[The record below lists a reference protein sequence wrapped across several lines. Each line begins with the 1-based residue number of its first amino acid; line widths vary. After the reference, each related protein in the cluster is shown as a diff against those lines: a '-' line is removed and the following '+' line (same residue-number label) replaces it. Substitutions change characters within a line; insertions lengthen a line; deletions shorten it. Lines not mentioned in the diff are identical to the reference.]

1 MAFRNLGESPKEASP
16 GQLLLVVRKCNT
28 IQSIDSNNLLKWPA
42 TRIST
47 DDFEARSADELS
59 LAKGDKIELIERDD
73 DFGDGWYLGKH
84 LQNGRTGLFPEVYTM
99 TALRQTYS
107 HLAKSI
113 QNTDSHTQEFP
124 IISSASPKF
133 SNGDRHSIAST
144 VSQETLNRQP
154 SYHEISDQYKNSTR
168 ATPPPLYSSSGSPR
182 TASLPAA
189 AFSTQIS
196 TVPIAAQRSISMMMG
211 GNRNH
216 GEDSPVMNE
225 TLSVIDEHITDLNT
239 PRSSLLAPDL
249 RATNDSG
256 SEYSSHIDHRLSYI
270 NGNETDEEERAA
282 HNEAEVLEWTPL
294 QVAQCLR
301 ELGVESRHCEVFKEQ
316 EITGEVLMSMD
327 QASVFMKEFD
337 LGLVGRRLRT
347 WHKIK
352 AFQEE
357 VKAYKQ
363 PRSRAVNLFGGS
375 GTSSDDFDR
384 TLSQSSTS
392 GSMLPRMLSLN
403 DHNNSRV
410 DTRQPR
416 QENPPISSSPRLSN
430 DVHGTPPTASS
441 FRPFDSPRHSPRPSA
456 ASIRDFN
463 HSRRHSSAD
472 FSPKSASSKFLDVEQ
487 PRSPNRTPSPH
498 KKHPSFDR
506 NWTMGGAIGDSTSQT
521 TSALAITALGMSS
534 HGLPLSTDRNSFHP
548 NIQDLGLER
557 PIPGDVDHGYLSSSE
572 IDGKKSRNVLRKR
585 DVVSASHSRQSSY
598 REESSS
604 KLSVPKRHSRFASAD
619 SIRDTLA
626 SVTSPASKIY
636 HANSIKGRFRSSS
649 VKENVSAKALDT
661 GSAKGVVSPVVT
673 KLDYGDSPE
682 SSVNV
687 PSPRPDTESPS
698 IKQGPFTRMG
708 NLNHA
713 SDKPQVGVRTTSDAV
728 TKSEKTLVASPSS
741 INSAIKES
749 PIQSPTRTGST
760 TTSGASKSFE
770 LESTDASSKDT
781 SSTPIVIVP
790 VGGTKRGRDKKK
802 TSAYTRGLE
811 KRSPQEQMLDCDYS
825 GWMKKKSPSLMTTWK
840 PRLFVLR
847 GRRLS
852 YYYSENDTEEK
863 GLIDISSHR
872 VLSANNDRLTGL
884 HATVTGAKSSPTS
897 PANSHTPTLNDAEV
911 AAQTDTGSQKPATDG
926 IFIFKL
932 VPPRA
937 GLSRAVNFTKP
948 TIHYFA
954 VDNVQQGRLWMA
966 ALMKATIER
975 DDVNPIKTTYN
986 QKTISLAKAKAMRQ
1000 RPPGLMGG
1008 DESLATKDRTQAD
1021 ASTTPSDETGL
1032 NIQGLDLSY
1041 EYIPP
1046 EVEKNTAEGGMPGSS
1061 PPFSAPLADE
1071 APHET
1076 EKVGSPHDLERAPS
1090 SGGTQRSVGSGPE
1103 PQQGAADGD
1112 NGDHTTTP
1120 PTTAGSSVDDSI
1132 PGPAGSETGDAPV
1145 AEGH

>member
-1 MAFRNLGESPKEASP
+1 
-16 GQLLLVVRKCNT
+16 
-28 IQSIDSNNLLKWPA
+28 
-42 TRIST
+42 
-47 DDFEARSADELS
+47 
-59 LAKGDKIELIERDD
+59 
-73 DFGDGWYLGKH
+73 
-84 LQNGRTGLFPEVYTM
+84 M
-99 TALRQTYS
+99 TAPRQTYS
-107 HLAKSI
+107 LPAKSS
-113 QNTDSHTQEFP
+113 QNTESHTQDFP
-124 IISSASPKF
+124 AILSSASPKL
-133 SNGDRHSIAST
+133 SNGDGRSISST
-144 VSQETLNRQP
+144 ISQETINRQP
-154 SYHEISDQYKNSTR
+154 SYSEISDQYKNPAR
-168 ATPPPLYSSSGSPR
+168 ATPPPLYSMSGSPR

-196 TVPIAAQRSISMMMG
+196 TAPIAAQRSISMMMG
-211 GNRNH
+211 SNRNH

-282 HNEAEVLEWTPL
+282 HNEVEVLEWTPL
-294 QVAQCLR
+294 QVAQYLR
-301 ELGVESRHCEVFKEQ
+301 ELGVESRHCEVFREQ
-316 EITGEVLMSMD
+316 EISGEVLMSMD

-352 AFQEE
+352 AFQED
-357 VKAYKQ
+357 VKAYKL
-363 PRSRAVNLFGGS
+363 PRSRTVNLFDGDD
-375 GTSSDDFDR
+375 TSSDGFNR
-384 TLSQSSTS
+384 TLGES
-392 GSMLPRMLSLN
+392 GTGASILPRVLSLN
-403 DHNNSRV
+403 DHSSSRV
-410 DTRQPR
+410 DTRHLHQD
-416 QENPPISSSPRLSN
+416 NSPISLSPQLFH
-430 DVHGTPPTASS
+430 DMHGTMPNTSS
-441 FRPFDSPRHSPRPSA
+441 SRPSESTRHSPRPSA
-456 ASIRDFN
+456 ASIRDLN

-472 FSPKSASSKFLDVEQ
+472 FSPKSPSSKFLDVEH
-487 PRSPNRTPSPH
+487 PRSPDRTPSPH

-506 NWTMGGAIGDSTSQT
+506 NWTMIGAVGDSTSQT

-534 HGLPLSTDRNSFHP
+534 HGLPLSTDRNSFNP
-548 NIQDLGLER
+548 SIQDLGLDR
-557 PIPGDVDHGYLSSSE
+557 PLPRDIDPGYLSSGDV
-572 IDGKKSRNVLRKR
+572 DGKKPRNVLRKR

-598 REESSS
+598 REESNN
-604 KLSVPKRHSRFASAD
+604 KLSVPKRHSRFGSAD

-626 SVTSPASKIY
+626 SVTSPASKMY
-636 HANSIKGRFRSSS
+636 HGNSIKGRFRSSS
-649 VKENVSAKALDT
+649 VKENVSTKALNT

-673 KLDYGDSPE
+673 KLDYENSPE
-682 SSVNV
+682 SSINT

-698 IKQGPFTRMG
+698 SRQGPFTRTG
-708 NLNHA
+708 NLND
-713 SDKPQVGVRTTSDAV
+713 SSSKPLVGVRTASEAV
-728 TKSEKTLVASPSS
+728 TKSEKTLVTSPSS
-741 INSAIKES
+741 IGSAIKES
-749 PIQSPTRTGST
+749 PIHSPTRTGST

-770 LESTDASSKDT
+770 LESTDTSSKDT
-781 SSTPIVIVP
+781 SSAPIVIVP

-811 KRSPQEQMLDCDYS
+811 KRSPQEQMSDCDYS

-852 YYYSENDTEEK
+852 YYYTENDTEEK

-872 VLSANNDRLTGL
+872 VLSADNDRLTGL

-897 PANSHTPTLNDAEV
+897 PANSHTPTLNDVEV
-911 AAQTDTGSQKPATDG
+911 AAQTESSSQKPTADG

-954 VDNVQQGRLWMA
+954 VDNIQQGRLWMA

-975 DDVNPIKTTYN
+975 DDINPIKTTYN

-1000 RPPGLMGG
+1000 RPPALMGG
-1008 DESLATKDRTQAD
+1008 DESLAKIRANEAD
-1021 ASTTPSDETGL
+1021 ASTTQSDETGL
-1032 NIQGLDLSY
+1032 NIQGLNLSY
-1041 EYIPP
+1041 EHIPSD
-1046 EVEKNTAEGGMPGSS
+1046 VGKDTAENGIPESS
-1061 PPFSAPLADE
+1061 RPFSAPLADK

-1076 EKVGSPHDLERAPS
+1076 EDIESTPALERS
-1090 SGGTQRSVGSGPE
+1090 SSNGATQRTVASATEIRQPVESE
-1103 PQQGAADGD
+1103 D
-1112 NGDHTTTP
+1112 NTTVAPIT
-1120 PTTAGSSVDDSI
+1120 GSSVDDSI
-1132 PGPAGSETGDAPV
+1132 
-1145 AEGH
+1145 

>member
-1 MAFRNLGESPKEASP
+1 MLII
-16 GQLLLVVRKCNT
+16 V
-28 IQSIDSNNLLKWPA
+28 WP
-42 TRIST
+42 T
-47 DDFEARSADELS
+47 DDFEARSPDELS
-59 LAKGDKIELIERDD
+59 LVKGDKIELIERDD

-84 LQNGRTGLFPEVYTM
+84 LQDGRTGLFPEVYTM
-99 TALRQTYS
+99 TAPRQTYS
-107 HLAKSI
+107 LPAKSS
-113 QNTDSHTQEFP
+113 QNTDSHTQDF
-124 IISSASPKF
+124 STALSRASPKL
-133 SNGDRHSIAST
+133 SNGDGRSITST

-154 SYHEISDQYKNSTR
+154 SYPEISDQYKNPAR
-168 ATPPPLYSSSGSPR
+168 ATPPPLYAMSGSPR

-189 AFSTQIS
+189 ALSTHIS

-211 GNRNH
+211 SNRNH

-294 QVAQCLR
+294 QVAQYLR

-316 EITGEVLMSMD
+316 EISGEVLMSMD

-357 VKAYKQ
+357 VKAYKL
-363 PRSRAVNLFGGS
+363 PRSRAVNQFGGA
-375 GTSSDDFDR
+375 GASSDDFDR
-384 TLSQSSTS
+384 IRSQSSTS
-392 GSMLPRMLSLN
+392 GSVLPRILSLN
-403 DHNNSRV
+403 DHNNPRV
-410 DTRQPR
+410 DTRHLR
-416 QENPPISSSPRLSN
+416 QDNSPISSSPQLSN
-430 DVHGTPPTASS
+430 DIHGILPATSS

-472 FSPKSASSKFLDVEQ
+472 FSPKSPSSKFLDVEH

-506 NWTMGGAIGDSTSQT
+506 NWTMGSAVGDSTSQT
-521 TSALAITALGMSS
+521 TSALALTALGMSS
-534 HGLPLSTDRNSFHP
+534 HGLPLSTDRNSFNP
-548 NIQDLGLER
+548 SIQDLGLDR
-557 PIPGDVDHGYLSSSE
+557 LVPRDVDHGYLSSGE
-572 IDGKKSRNVLRKR
+572 ADGKKSRNVLRKR

-598 REESSS
+598 REETNS
-604 KLSVPKRHSRFASAD
+604 KLSVPKRHSRFGSAD
-619 SIRDTLA
+619 SIRDTLS
-626 SVTSPASKIY
+626 SVTSPASKMY
-636 HANSIKGRFRSSS
+636 HGNSIKGRFRSSS
-649 VKENVSAKALDT
+649 VKEIVSPKAVNT
-661 GSAKGVVSPVVT
+661 GSAKGVISPVVT

-682 SSVNV
+682 SSINI

-698 IKQGPFTRMG
+698 SRQGPFTRID
-708 NLNHA
+708 NLNH
-713 SDKPQVGVRTTSDAV
+713 SSGKPQVGVRTTSEAV

-741 INSAIKES
+741 ISSAIKES
-749 PIQSPTRTGST
+749 PVQSPTRTGST

-770 LESTDASSKDT
+770 LESTDASSKDM
-781 SSTPIVIVP
+781 SSAPIVIIP

-852 YYYSENDTEEK
+852 YYYTENDTEEK

-872 VLSANNDRLTGL
+872 VLSADNDRITGL

-897 PANSHTPTLNDAEV
+897 PANAHTPTLNDVEV
-911 AAQTDTGSQKPATDG
+911 AAQTDSSSQKPATDG

-932 VPPRA
+932 VPPRT

-975 DDVNPIKTTYN
+975 DDINPIKTTYN

-1008 DESLATKDRTQAD
+1008 DEKIADKNAIEAD
-1021 ASTTPSDETGL
+1021 ALTTQSDETGL
-1032 NIQGLDLSY
+1032 NIQGLNLSY
-1041 EYIPP
+1041 EYIPSD
-1046 EVEKNTAEGGMPGSS
+1046 VDKDTAENGNPESS
-1061 PPFSAPLADE
+1061 RPFSAPLADKE
-1071 APHET
+1071 VHET
-1076 EKVGSPHDLERAPS
+1076 ENIGSTQDLERSSS
-1090 SGGTQRSVGSGPE
+1090 SGATQRSTVSGTE
-1103 PQQGAADGD
+1103 IRQQAECEDSQE
-1112 NGDHTTTP
+1112 NTTTS
-1120 PTTAGSSVDDSI
+1120 TKASSSVDDSFSGPS
-1132 PGPAGSETGDAPV
+1132 PGEIGDAQV
-1145 AEGH
+1145 IEAH

>member
-1 MAFRNLGESPKEASP
+1 
-16 GQLLLVVRKCNT
+16 
-28 IQSIDSNNLLKWPA
+28 
-42 TRIST
+42 
-47 DDFEARSADELS
+47 
-59 LAKGDKIELIERDD
+59 
-73 DFGDGWYLGKH
+73 
-84 LQNGRTGLFPEVYTM
+84 M
-99 TALRQTYS
+99 TAPRQTYS
-107 HLAKSI
+107 LPAKSS
-113 QNTDSHTQEFP
+113 QNTDSHIQDLSTTL
-124 IISSASPKF
+124 SSASPKL
-133 SNGDRHSIAST
+133 SNGNGRSSTST

-154 SYHEISDQYKNSTR
+154 SYPEISDQYKNPAR
-168 ATPPPLYSSSGSPR
+168 ATPPPLYSMSGSPR

-189 AFSTQIS
+189 AFSTQLS
-196 TVPIAAQRSISMMMG
+196 TIPIAAQRSISMMMG
-211 GNRNH
+211 SNRNH

-282 HNEAEVLEWTPL
+282 HDEAEVLEWTPL
-294 QVAQCLR
+294 QVAQYLR

-316 EITGEVLMSMD
+316 EISGEVLMSMD

-357 VKAYKQ
+357 VKAYRL
-363 PRSRAVNLFGGS
+363 PHSRAVNLFGGA
-375 GTSSDDFDR
+375 TASSDDFDR
-384 TLSQSSTS
+384 TLSQSSTN
-392 GSMLPRMLSLN
+392 GSMLPRILSLN
-403 DHNNSRV
+403 DHKNPTV
-410 DTRQPR
+410 DTRHLR
-416 QENPPISSSPRLSN
+416 QDDSPISSSPQLSN
-430 DVHGTPPTASS
+430 DIHAALPTTSS
-441 FRPFDSPRHSPRPSA
+441 YRPFDSPRHSPRPSA

-472 FSPKSASSKFLDVEQ
+472 FSPKSPSSKFLDVEH
-487 PRSPNRTPSPH
+487 PKSPNRTPSPH
-498 KKHPSFDR
+498 KKQPSFDR
-506 NWTMGGAIGDSTSQT
+506 NWTMSGAVGDGTSQT
-521 TSALAITALGMSS
+521 ASALAITALGLGS
-534 HGLPLSTDRNSFHP
+534 HGLPLSTDRNSFNP
-548 NIQDLGLER
+548 SIQDVGLDR
-557 PIPGDVDHGYLSSSE
+557 PPPGDVDHGYLSSGEVDS
-572 IDGKKSRNVLRKR
+572 KKSRNVLRKR

-598 REESSS
+598 REESNG
-604 KLSVPKRHSRFASAD
+604 KLSVPKRHSRFGSAD

-636 HANSIKGRFRSSS
+636 HGNSIRGRFRSSS
-649 VKENVSAKALDT
+649 VKENVSVKAFNT
-661 GSAKGVVSPVVT
+661 GSAKGVISPVVT

-682 SSVNV
+682 SSINI

-698 IKQGPFTRMG
+698 SRQGPFTRID
-708 NLNHA
+708 NFNHT
-713 SDKPQVGVRTTSDAV
+713 SDKPQVGVRTTSEAV
-728 TKSEKTLVASPSS
+728 TKNERTLVASPSS

-749 PIQSPTRTGST
+749 PVQSPTRTGST

-781 SSTPIVIVP
+781 SSAPAVIVP
-790 VGGTKRGRDKKK
+790 VSSTKRGRDKKK

-811 KRSPQEQMLDCDYS
+811 RRSPQEQMSNCDYS

-852 YYYSENDTEEK
+852 YYYTENDTEEK

-872 VLSANNDRLTGL
+872 VLSADNDRLTGL

-897 PANSHTPTLNDAEV
+897 PANAHTPTLNDVEV
-911 AAQTDTGSQKPATDG
+911 AAQTESGSQKPATDG

-932 VPPRA
+932 VPPRT

-975 DDVNPIKTTYN
+975 DDINPIKTTYS

-1008 DESLATKDRTQAD
+1008 DESLANKDTTEAD
-1021 ASTTPSDETGL
+1021 ASTTQSDETGL
-1032 NIQGLDLSY
+1032 NIQGLNLSY
-1041 EYIPP
+1041 EYIASD
-1046 EVEKNTAEGGMPGSS
+1046 VAKDTAENGIPESS
-1061 PPFSAPLADE
+1061 GAFSAPLADRE
-1071 APHET
+1071 PLET
-1076 EKVGSPHDLERAPS
+1076 ENIGSTPDLKRSS
-1090 SGGTQRSVGSGPE
+1090 SGGATQRSLASGTETRPQAEYEDTTDTKIPSTIDGSNVHDSVFGLPPGE
-1103 PQQGAADGD
+1103 IDDAQADEAA
-1112 NGDHTTTP
+1112 
-1120 PTTAGSSVDDSI
+1120 
-1132 PGPAGSETGDAPV
+1132 
-1145 AEGH
+1145 